1 MIQKGREHAWPRAP
15 RRHFPP
21 VMNFMNAGSVHG
33 ISWTGLLWA
42 ATACISSLPNQEITP
57 FEPSNHITSM
67 PRMPHDGAWPTW
79 GCVYRIGYAHV
90 CLSKAF
96 LRSFFTRRPTAC
108 TCNMIGREGKRQ
120 ETTGLAAAAG
130 SSIWILQGFQV
141 TSARLT
147 MCLLPP
153 PRRRGFPRRPPRLQ
167 RNFMETRGS

>member
-1 MIQKGREHAWPRAP
+1 MIQKGRGHTWPRTL
-15 RRHFPP
+15 RRHLPP

-33 ISWTGLLWA
+33 ISWTGLLRA
-42 ATACISSLPNQEITP
+42 AKACISSLPNQEITP
-57 FEPSNHITSM
+57 FEPLNHITSM
-67 PRMPHDGAWPTW
+67 TRMPHDGAWPTW

-90 CLSKAF
+90 CLNEAF

-108 TCNMIGREGKRQ
+108 TCNMIGRAGKRQ

-130 SSIWILQGFQV
+130 SSRILQGFQV

-153 PRRRGFPRRPPRLQ
+153 PRRPGFPRHPPRLQ
-167 RNFMETRGS
+167 RNFMETRLL